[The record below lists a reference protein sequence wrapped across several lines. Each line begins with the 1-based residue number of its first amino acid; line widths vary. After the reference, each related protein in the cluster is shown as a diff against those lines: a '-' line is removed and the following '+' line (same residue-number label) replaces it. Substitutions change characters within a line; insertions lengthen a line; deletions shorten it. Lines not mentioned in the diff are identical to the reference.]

1 MGIVGMPVPVRK
13 TASAFGI
20 DRARQ
25 AIGAFGGLVID
36 VSNALQIV
44 EANDAKT
51 LCL

>member
-1 MGIVGMPVPVRK
+1 MPVPVRK
-13 TASAFGI
+13 NRRRVWSI
-20 DRARQ
+20 DRERQ

-51 LCL
+51 VCL